1 MPGSYEGNAA
11 SRALADQL
19 CALPRLSS
27 SVLANGPPAKFR
39 RVLYLEG
46 NLNHT
51 LRRDYDRMIADQ
63 RDERDVASRTESID

>member
-1 MPGSYEGNAA
+1 MPGSYEDNAA

-27 SVLANGPPAKFR
+27 SVLANGPPAKFQ

-51 LRRDYDRMIADQ
+51 MR
-63 RDERDVASRTESID
+63 

>member
-1 MPGSYEGNAA
+1 MA
-11 SRALADQL
+11 
-19 CALPRLSS
+19 
-27 SVLANGPPAKFR
+27 PAKFR

-63 RDERDVASRTESID
+63 RDERDVALRTESID

>member
-1 MPGSYEGNAA
+1 MPGSYEDTDA

-19 CALPRLSS
+19 CALPWLPSTT
-27 SVLANGPPAKFR
+27 LANGLPAKFR

-63 RDERDVASRTESID
+63 RDERDVASRTESIV